1 MIIDFIEPKKVKDIL
16 EQVDSSLTDVGLAKL
31 IEKLIYRYDKS
42 CSKKMAEIEN
52 NFDKWIE
59 QNNRL
64 IEQAKWLKGEIK
76 QLKEE
81 IKRLEEA
88 KLNAK

>member
-1 MIIDFIEPKKVKDIL
+1 
-16 EQVDSSLTDVGLAKL
+16 
-31 IEKLIYRYDKS
+31 
-42 CSKKMAEIEN
+42 MAEIEN

-81 IKRLEEA
+81 MA
-88 KLNAK
+88 KTS